1 MIQMRNNSQI
11 QGKYIC
17 LQRIKPIN
25 TTNYKE
31 SEDMCSIMGGGGGGA
46 GMKTSE
52 QVIGLWQVIFLCSV

>member
-31 SEDMCSIMGGGGGGA
+31 SEDMCSIMEGGGRWHENKWTSHRIMA
-46 GMKTSE
+46 GDISM
-52 QVIGLWQVIFLCSV
+52 

>member
-31 SEDMCSIMGGGGGGA
+31 SEDMCSIMEGGGA
-46 GMKTSE
+46 GMKTSG